1 MIFDHLNSL
10 KYYPN
15 YAEDSMVIYDII
27 YVYIYNDTLKIM
39 LKWRQRI
46 NYPNDAEDSMVEQF
60 Q

>member
-1 MIFDHLNSL
+1 MIYDHLNSL

-15 YAEDSMVIYDII
+15 DAENNMVVYDKI
-27 YVYIYNDTLKIM
+27 YVYIYIDMKIIM
-39 LKWRQRI
+39 LTWRQRI